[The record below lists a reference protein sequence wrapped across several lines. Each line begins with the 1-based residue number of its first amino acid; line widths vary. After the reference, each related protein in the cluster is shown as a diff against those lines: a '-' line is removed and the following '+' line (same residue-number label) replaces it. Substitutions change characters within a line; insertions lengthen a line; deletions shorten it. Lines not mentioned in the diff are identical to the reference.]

1 MGQNDKLDSELNSEL
16 DRLLKEHHFFAGMD
30 PTIVE
35 KLSECAALERFKAG
49 QTIFREGSLATRFYL
64 IRHGGVVLEIHVPGR
79 DPIVVDTLGEGDV
92 LGLSWLVAPYHWAYD
107 ARAEQ
112 ATEAISLEVACLRGK
127 YDNDPALAYELFKRY
142 IPVMADR
149 LAATRRRII
158 DKARASRLT
167 EVK

>member
-1 MGQNDKLDSELNSEL
+1 MGQDDKVDSELG
-16 DRLLKEHHFFAGMD
+16 RLLKEHRFFAGMD
-30 PTIVE
+30 PAIAE
-35 KLSECAALERFKAG
+35 KLSECAALEHFKAG
-49 QTIFREGSLATRFYL
+49 QVIFREGSAATRFYL
-64 IRHGGVVLEIHVPGR
+64 IRHGSVVLEIHVPGR

-92 LGLSWLVAPYHWAYD
+92 LGLSWLVSPYHWAYD
-107 ARAEQ
+107 ACAEQ
-112 ATEAISLEVACLRGK
+112 ATETISLEVACLRGK

-158 DKARASRLT
+158 DKAKASRLT